1 MQYQTHSADNPS
13 LSLASQVY
21 YEVSSSSGTYITQES
36 QGCWRLLRFSS
47 KCPSPWVKLAGVQA
61 SEASPTW
68 LSKLAA
74 VRAGWRL

>member
-1 MQYQTHSADNPS
+1 MQYRAHSAYNPS
-13 LSLASQVY
+13 LSLASQAY
-21 YEVSSSSGTYITQES
+21 CEVSGSSGTYIAQDPQE
-36 QGCWRLLRFSS
+36 CWRLLRFSS
-47 KCPSPWVKLAGVQA
+47 KCPSPWVNLAGVQG